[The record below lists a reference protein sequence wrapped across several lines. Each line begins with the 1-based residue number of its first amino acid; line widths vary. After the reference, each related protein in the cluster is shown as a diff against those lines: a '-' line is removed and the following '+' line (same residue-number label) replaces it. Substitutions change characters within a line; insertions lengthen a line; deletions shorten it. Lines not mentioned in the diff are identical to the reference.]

1 MTRRYS
7 RSWFVLIG
15 TVLVFLALSA
25 CNAGKGEVVAE
36 INGEAITKEE
46 LYQEMLKQGGKQLLD
61 RMIDQKLIQQAAK
74 EKGVTATEEQIRERM
89 DEMKEQLGGD
99 ASFQM
104 YLAQYGITEE
114 SLKQDVRH
122 QLLIEGLLKPEIKV
136 SEEEMKAY
144 FEENKDM
151 FGEPEKVKARHI
163 LVKSEAQAKEIRAK
177 LDQGESFEELAK
189 QYSTDEASKANG
201 GDLGYFARGDMV
213 PEFEEVA
220 FSLKPGETSQPVK
233 SQFGYHIIR
242 VEDHQQPVP
251 AKYEDKKE
259 EIRQQILQQKIA
271 EKMEP
276 WLNELRNKAK
286 VTNYLK

>member
-1 MTRRYS
+1 LTLRHS
-7 RSWFVLIG
+7 RNWFVIIG
-15 TVLVFLALSA
+15 TVFVLLALTA
-25 CNAGKGEVVAE
+25 CTTGKGEVVAE
-36 INGEAITKEE
+36 INGEVITKEE
-46 LYQEMLKQGGKQLLD
+46 FYQELLKQGGKQLLD

-74 EKGVTATEEQIRERM
+74 EKGVTATEQQVRERM
-89 DEMKEQLGGD
+89 DEMKEQFGGD

-104 YLAQYGITEE
+104 YLAQYGITEDM
-114 SLKQDVRH
+114 LKQDVRN
-122 QLLIEGLLKPEIKV
+122 QLLIEGLLKPEIKI
-136 SEEEMKAY
+136 SEEEIKAY

-151 FGEPEKVKARHI
+151 FGEPEQVKARHI
-163 LVKSEAQAKEIRAK
+163 LVETEAQAKEIRAK

-201 GDLGYFARGDMV
+201 GDLGYFKRGDMV

-242 VEDHQQPVP
+242 VEDHKQPVP
-251 AKYEDKKE
+251 AKYEEKKE
-259 EIRQQILQQKIA
+259 DIRQQILQQKIA